1 MFSALAY
8 LQWHTLKNRLWQRV
22 RRLRNPRYL
31 FGALIGIGYF
41 VMLFRRSFSHM
52 NIAGPGLLPGVTDAI
67 WEFLAAFALFVLA
80 ALAWLVPHERAALV
94 FSEAEIAF
102 LFPAPVRRQT
112 LIHYKL
118 VRSQIAVL
126 FTVGFLTLLTR
137 WSGGVGGALMRA
149 AGLWLLLTTINLH
162 LLGSSFARTMLLDRG
177 ITSWQRRTALAG
189 LLGVLVVGAYLWV
202 HGGNALNAARGDL
215 PTTDGQT
222 LQSYGDYLRYIGE
235 LSRSPAA
242 VYLLAP
248 FRWVVRPF
256 LASGDPHVFG
266 LAVGPALGVLAA
278 HYLWVTQSDVAFE
291 EASLEASRRQ
301 VARVAAARAGRGLN
315 ARPHKRRRAPFRL
328 APTGPPAVAI
338 LWKNLLSAGQLFSAR
353 FAVTLLGWSAFV
365 GFTFRGGG
373 HGEAVWPQLVGTMSL
388 VLAVWSVVLG
398 PQVVRQDFR
407 QDLAVADLLKVYPL
421 RGWQLAL
428 GELLTPALVLTLLQW
443 VLIVLAASLWKTEVS
458 EDGSPLWQ
466 SHLSLAAAAM
476 ILTLP
481 LNVVSLVVPNAA
493 ALLLPAW
500 FANPA
505 TPGAARGVEV
515 VGQRFIFLLGQFV
528 VLLLAALPVAL
539 TLFLVYIL
547 AAEPLLGTPWA
558 LPVAALAAALVCA
571 AEAAGGLLLLGHWF
585 ENYDM
590 SAEKPA

>member
-8 LQWHTLKNRLWQRV
+8 LQWQTLRNRLWLRI

-31 FGALIGIGYF
+31 LGGLIGIGYF
-41 VMLFRRSFSHM
+41 VMLFGRSFSHVSV
-52 NIAGPGLLPGVTDAI
+52 AGAGLLPGVTDAS
-67 WEFLAAFALFVLA
+67 WEFLAAS
-80 ALAWLVPHERAALV
+80 ALALLTVFAWLIPHERAALV

-118 VRSQIAVL
+118 VRSQVAVL

-137 WSGGVGGALMRA
+137 WSGGIDGALMRA

-177 ITSWQRRTALAG
+177 ITSWQRRAGLTALLVG
-189 LLGVLVVGAYLWV
+189 LVVGAYVWV
-202 HGGNALNAARGDL
+202 YGSNTFLFTRADL
-215 PTTDGQT
+215 PSTDTRT
-222 LQSYGDYLRYIGE
+222 LQSYGDYVRLLGD
-235 LSRSPAA
+235 LSQSPAA

-256 LASGDPHVFG
+256 LASGDPHAFA
-266 LAVGPALGVLAA
+266 LALGPALAVLAA
-278 HYLWVTQSDVAFE
+278 HYLWVTRSDVAFE

-301 VARVAAARAGRGLN
+301 VTRVAAIRAGRGLH

-328 APTGPPAVAI
+328 SPTGPPAVAI

-353 FAVTLLGWSAFV
+353 FALTLIGWSAFV
-365 GFTFRGGG
+365 GFSFQGGAR
-373 HGEAVWPQLVGTMSL
+373 ETVWPQVISTMAL
-388 VLAVWSVVLG
+388 VLVAWSVVLG
-398 PQVVRQDFR
+398 PQMVRQDFR

-421 RGWQLAL
+421 RGWQVAL
-428 GELLTPALVLTLLQW
+428 GELLAPAFVLTLVQW
-443 VLIVLAASLWKTEVS
+443 ALIVLAATLWKPEIG
-458 EDGSPLWQ
+458 EDDLPLRH
-466 SHLSLAAAAM
+466 SHASLAAAAM
-476 ILTLP
+476 ILALP

-500 FANPA
+500 FANPT
-505 TPGAARGVEV
+505 TPGASRGIEV
-515 VGQRFIFLLGQFV
+515 IGQRFIFLVGQFV
-528 VLLLAALPVAL
+528 VLLLAALPVAV

-558 LPVAALAAALVCA
+558 LPAASLVAALVCA
-571 AEAAGGLLLLGHWF
+571 MEATGGLLLLGHWF

-590 SAEKPA
+590 STEKPA